1 MQQQEKPTAMPFV
14 LSTSDAASRSAST
27 EEEYRLSES
36 ADATIAQNY
45 GDENAFSTAAY
56 DMVTKIS
63 QNVVNARTIDG
74 IPDGELKDRQVSTAL
89 NKMRR
94 DVISLDALAS
104 SRSQLTSFE
113 LLVLTSTVMVSASA
127 PWLLPVKL
135 VELIVPSMAA
145 LSAAIGLSAEYVGKT
160 AVSRGK
166 EVAAVTLQAAAESEA
181 ILAQAER
188 AKAVVPLCVGLSATA
203 SAFALLAPEVRVRV
217 RVRV

>member
-1 MQQQEKPTAMPFV
+1 MPFV

-36 ADATIAQNY
+36 ADATMAQNY

-104 SRSQLTSFE
+104 SRSAQLTLRPHVGRGPPSAD
-113 LLVLTSTVMVSASA
+113 LPRGMLVPQSGRSTPSHAGGCSCLCWLQLRRTPTPTQPNPEA
-127 PWLLPVKL
+127 LLPTRSQL
-135 VELIVPSMAA
+135 M
-145 LSAAIGLSAEYVGKT
+145 
-160 AVSRGK
+160 
-166 EVAAVTLQAAAESEA
+166 
-181 ILAQAER
+181 
-188 AKAVVPLCVGLSATA
+188 
-203 SAFALLAPEVRVRV
+203 VRVRV
-217 RVRV
+217 S

>member
-1 MQQQEKPTAMPFV
+1 MPFV

-104 SRSQLTSFE
+104 SRSAQLT
-113 LLVLTSTVMVSASA
+113 LTSSARPPPARRPRPALCRSTARYARA
-127 PWLLPVKL
+127 PK
-135 VELIVPSMAA
+135 
-145 LSAAIGLSAEYVGKT
+145 
-160 AVSRGK
+160 R
-166 EVAAVTLQAAAESEA
+166 
-181 ILAQAER
+181 
-188 AKAVVPLCVGLSATA
+188 
-203 SAFALLAPEVRVRV
+203 
-217 RVRV
+217 

>member
-1 MQQQEKPTAMPFV
+1 MPLRGRRELRSERADTERVRCGASVPDSVRRGTMRRRGLAGALALLGCCFAHIVAPAAALCTSSGRVLHRASTACRARPTRAQVQQQEKPTPMPFV

-104 SRSQLTSFE
+104 SRSAHLALTS
-113 LLVLTSTVMVSASA
+113 
-127 PWLLPVKL
+127 
-135 VELIVPSMAA
+135 
-145 LSAAIGLSAEYVGKT
+145 
-160 AVSRGK
+160 
-166 EVAAVTLQAAAESEA
+166 
-181 ILAQAER
+181 
-188 AKAVVPLCVGLSATA
+188 
-203 SAFALLAPEVRVRV
+203 
-217 RVRV
+217 

>member
-1 MQQQEKPTAMPFV
+1 MPFV

-36 ADATIAQNY
+36 ADATMAQNY

-104 SRSQLTSFE
+104 SRSQLT
-113 LLVLTSTVMVSASA
+113 LPRRVDVVA
-127 PWLLPVKL
+127 LPV
-135 VELIVPSMAA
+135 P
-145 LSAAIGLSAEYVGKT
+145 
-160 AVSRGK
+160 
-166 EVAAVTLQAAAESEA
+166 
-181 ILAQAER
+181 
-188 AKAVVPLCVGLSATA
+188 ATA
-203 SAFALLAPEVRVRV
+203 NPNPQPVSDPGPKLLQVTAHER
-217 RVRV
+217 